1 MKDTKRL
8 ALRFFLA
15 AELVVVTFFYLFSSG
30 GLQALRREDV
40 LDRELLADVA
50 RLEAEIGLLY
60 KELEERKNPYYKES
74 IARKELQMAYD
85 TETIYLLPKK
95 G

>member
-40 LDRELLADVA
+40 S
-50 RLEAEIGLLY
+50 IGSY
-60 KELEERKNPYYKES
+60 
-74 IARKELQMAYD
+74 LQM
-85 TETIYLLPKK
+85 LLD
-95 G
+95 